1 MDRTDYD
8 FEYDYEDEPAQ
19 DRILWGRIAILGFAL
34 LLVFVL
40 GRCTA
45 GGGDSTEELADLESQ
60 VAALVEENS
69 NLRAQVDAYE
79 AGGVSEPEPEPEP
92 AADDASGGNDA
103 GGETEQPDD
112 DAADAGSGSDAGTG
126 GADGQTH
133 EVAQGESL
141 YAIAERYYGSG
152 EKFTLIAEANGLSE
166 NDPIQPGLVL
176 QIPPDES

>member
-34 LLVFVL
+34 ALVFVL

-45 GGGDSTEELADLESQ
+45 GGGDSPEELADLEAQ
-60 VAALVEENS
+60 VDALVEENS

-79 AGGVSEPEPEPEP
+79 AGGVTDAEP
-92 AADDASGGNDA
+92 AADDTSGDDSGG
-103 GGETEQPDD
+103 GSEQPDE
-112 DAADAGSGSDAGTG
+112 DAADADTGSDTG
-126 GADGQTH
+126 SDGGSDSSDVQTH

-152 EKFTLIAEANGLSE
+152 EKFTLIAEANGLSA
-166 NDPIQPGLVL
+166 DDAIQPGLVL
-176 QIPPDES
+176 QIPPDEG